1 MKLSYF
7 LIFFSI
13 VLTIYGL
20 VNYYIFVRG
29 FQAIPA
35 DSALRSAYIFL
46 FLFVAASFIAGR
58 FLERAYLSW
67 FSDVLV
73 WVGSFWLG
81 AMLYF
86 FLLILF
92 LDIIRLANH
101 FFPLYPKFI
110 LANYAK
116 TKEIIAFI
124 SIGVVS
130 LIIVI
135 GHINALAPRIR
146 ALDLDIPKSA
156 NGRKTLNIVSASDL
170 HLGTIVGRRRLD
182 AIADKILSLKPD
194 IVIFP
199 GDILDEDLAP
209 VIRENIGES
218 LKRIKAPLGVYAIT
232 GNHEYIGGVEAAAK
246 YLTEHDI
253 VMLRDSV
260 VKIDDSFYL
269 IGREDRSIASF
280 ARKGRK
286 PLEELLAS
294 VDRNLPIILLDHQPF
309 QLEQASSEGIDLQI
323 SGHTH
328 NGQLW
333 PLNYITDAIYEVSWG
348 YKKKD
353 NTHIYVSSG
362 VGTWG
367 PPVRIGNTPEIVNIR
382 INFKD

>member
-46 FLFVAASFIAGR
+46 FLLVAASFIAGR

-110 LANYAK
+110 LDNYAK

-199 GDILDEDLAP
+199 GDILDEDIAP

-367 PPVRIGNTPEIVNIR
+367 PPVRTGNTPEIVNIR